1 MASADNELGLR
12 TIIEGIHQC
21 EKKNHAYLIHT
32 SSAALLVDPD
42 VSLGEFDLAIYDDI
56 RDFDYITNL
65 PDTRPYRLTDAV
77 VLEAPAGNTEDRR
90 RVRTAII
97 APATVY
103 GPGKGPGNKRS
114 YQIPMY
120 ARIVLKNK
128 QAFTLGE
135 GKNYWTHVHVDN
147 LARAYLLL
155 VEKVFR
161 YKEVQDGEWNDEN
174 YTAGYYFANDG
185 EHVSLLSSS

>member
-12 TIIEGIHQC
+12 TIIEGIRQC
-21 EKKNHAYLIHT
+21 QKNNHAYLIHT

-42 VSLGEFDLAIYDDI
+42 VPLGEFDLAVYDDI
-56 RDFDYITNL
+56 RDFDYITSL
-65 PDTRPYRLTDAV
+65 PDTRQYRLTDAV
-77 VLEAPAGNTEDRR
+77 VLGAPADNTEDRR
-90 RVRTAII
+90 RVRTAIV

-103 GPGKGPGNKRS
+103 GPGTGPGNKRS

-120 ARIVLKNK
+120 ARIVLKHK

-135 GKNYWTHVHVDN
+135 GKNYWTHVHIDN

-161 YKEVQDGEWNDEN
+161 YKEVQDGEWNDEHGS
-174 YTAGYYFANDG
+174 AGYYFANDG
-185 EHVSLLSSS
+185 EHVSLLSSF